1 MIGMDAIAPGTLV
14 DNCYQIQCLLGQGGF
29 GRTYLSLNTKRFNEP
44 CVVKEFV
51 PQAADE
57 GLLEKSVELFRREAE
72 TLYRLQH
79 PQIPK
84 FLACFEEQGRLF
96 LVSEYVNGKTYQDLL
111 SDRLQQQQTFSEAE
125 VIHWLRAMLTVLD
138 YIHGQNIVHRD
149 IAPDNIMLPDGQN
162 LPVLIDFGV
171 VKEALD
177 GSFARG
183 SRISGSSIV
192 GKMGYASPEQM
203 RAGQCSPSSDLYSL
217 AATAVVLL
225 TGRQPDEL
233 IDTYE
238 LEWRWQSYVQVQP
251 ALSEIINRMLA
262 DRPRD
267 RYPAAKDVLTI
278 LEETLSENPYET
290 TPAPIQAL
298 NAPVI
303 PDQSAPIP
311 TPPPIEIVTNTP
323 ADPHPL
329 LQSLKQSVQDAAIDS
344 VGGVPS
350 SKNTPPANAPSGNAP
365 SATRQM
371 LEQILQLAQ
380 QRFTGSV
387 DFSSSVHS
395 WTLFYCVGRFA
406 WASNS
411 YGANRQFCR
420 LLQLHADIQPSSLDL
435 NGIALADPALYH
447 IFLALSRRK
456 PGLTPEKSMALIDA
470 IVGETLFDLV
480 QASQQYPLK
489 IQVTTDGG
497 IEKSSVLMAALV
509 RPEQS
514 VNNVTQAWKEW
525 YNSGLGAIDPDQ
537 APRIQYPDQLKQK
550 VSPSTYNTL
559 QKVVDGQRTLRE
571 IGVLMKQKLKP
582 LTASLLP
589 YLQQGL
595 MTMNPVVD
603 LAFPFLQ
610 EQAKAASNTPLVA
623 CIDDSPQI
631 CQIMK
636 VILEREGYQFVA
648 IRDSLRAVSILLN
661 QKPALIFL
669 DLVMPVANGYEVCA
683 QIRRVSA
690 LKKTPVVILT
700 GNDGVVDRIRANMVG
715 ATDFLSKPIDDK
727 KVIKLL
733 QQYCPIGL
741 ST

>member
-1 MIGMDAIAPGTLV
+1 MTGIDAIAPGTLV
-14 DNCYQIQCLLGQGGF
+14 DHCYQIQHLLGQGGF

-51 PQAADE
+51 PQTTDE
-57 GLLEKSVELFRREAE
+57 GLLEKSIELFRREAE

-111 SDRLQQQQTFSEAE
+111 ADRLQQQQAFSEAE

-149 IAPDNIMLPDGQN
+149 IAPDNIMLPQGQN

-183 SRISGSSIV
+183 SRVSGSSIV
-192 GKMGYASPEQM
+192 GKMGYASPEQI

-238 LEWRWQSYVQVQP
+238 LEWRWQAYVTVQSSL
-251 ALSEIINRMLA
+251 ADILNRMLA

-267 RYPAAKDVLTI
+267 RYPAAKEIIEALEQSFPSLLSPAAATPSTAAIQSNAVNPPIASASPTIAPKPLDPTVATPAAIEGSPSLQSFKESSREQPVNVPLSASSSTRQI
-278 LEETLSENPYET
+278 LEQL
-290 TPAPIQAL
+290 
-298 NAPVI
+298 
-303 PDQSAPIP
+303 
-311 TPPPIEIVTNTP
+311 
-323 ADPHPL
+323 
-329 LQSLKQSVQDAAIDS
+329 
-344 VGGVPS
+344 
-350 SKNTPPANAPSGNAP
+350 
-365 SATRQM
+365 
-371 LEQILQLAQ
+371 LQLAQ
-380 QRFTGSV
+380 QRFSGSV
-387 DFSSSVHS
+387 DLSSPVHT

-406 WASNS
+406 WATNS

-420 LLQLHADIQPSSLDL
+420 LLQLHAEISASSLDL
-435 NGIALADPALYH
+435 TGIPLADPALYH

-456 PGLTPEKSMALIDA
+456 PALATEKATALVEA

-480 QASQQYPLK
+480 QTSQQYPVK
-489 IQVTTDGG
+489 TQVTPEEG
-497 IEKSSVLMAALV
+497 IEKSLILMATLV
-509 RPEQS
+509 RPDQLI
-514 VNNVTQAWKEW
+514 NQVTQTWKQW
-525 YNSGLGAIDPDQ
+525 YAVGLGTIAPDQ

-550 VSPSTYNTL
+550 VSPNTYTTL

-571 IGVLMKQKLKP
+571 IGVLMKQNLQP
-582 LTASLLP
+582 LSSSLLP

-595 MTMNPVVD
+595 MTMTPVMD
-603 LAFPFLQ
+603 IPFPLAP
-610 EQAKAASNTPLVA
+610 EQAPPVHSPLVA

-661 QKPALIFL
+661 QKPALVFL

-733 QQYCPIGL
+733 QQYCPR
-741 ST
+741 

>member
-57 GLLEKSVELFRREAE
+57 GLLEKSIELFRREAE

-111 SDRLQQQQTFSEAE
+111 SDRLEQQQTFSEAE
-125 VIHWLRAMLTVLD
+125 VVHWLRAMLTVLD
-138 YIHGQNIVHRD
+138 YIHSQNIVHRD
-149 IAPDNIMLPDGQN
+149 IAPDNIMLPEGQN

-238 LEWRWQSYVQVQP
+238 LEWRWQAYVQVQP
-251 ALSEIINRMLA
+251 ALGEIINRMLA

-267 RYPAAKDVLTI
+267 RYPAAKDVLAI
-278 LEETLSENPYET
+278 IDQSFSENPPSEISPKPT
-290 TPAPIQAL
+290 SIQAL
-298 NAPVI
+298 KALSTSV
-303 PDQSAPIP
+303 QSAPISS
-311 TPPPIEIVTNTP
+311 PPPMEIIADTP

-329 LQSLKQSVQDAAIDS
+329 LQSLKTSAQDSAIDS

-350 SKNTPPANAPSGNAP
+350 PKTTPPAAP

-380 QRFTGSV
+380 QRFSGSV
-387 DFSSSVHS
+387 DFSSPVHT

-435 NGIALADPALYH
+435 NGIPLADPALYH

-456 PGLTPEKSMALIDA
+456 PGLTAEKSMALIEA

-514 VNNVTQAWKEW
+514 VNSVTQIWKQW
-525 YNSGLGAIDPDQ
+525 YTAGLGTIDPDQ

-550 VSPSTYNTL
+550 VSANTYNTL

-571 IGVLMKQKLKP
+571 IGVLMKQKLQP
-582 LTASLLP
+582 LTSSLLP

-603 LAFPFLQ
+603 IAFPFFP
-610 EQAKAASNTPLVA
+610 EQAKASSNTPLVA

-733 QQYCPIGL
+733 QQYCPI
-741 ST
+741 